1 MIKVSDLLDLNKLGK
16 MELVEV
22 RPTYAYVD
30 EKRTDT
36 ISGYSYCVVL
46 TDHNYEKIYVRI
58 LGAQQVENPSK
69 AVRVHFEGLQARVY
83 VHGNWP
89 RLAFKAL
96 KAIKD

>member
-1 MIKVSDLLDLNKLGK
+1 MDKSDFIWDIFQN
-16 MELVEV
+16 
-22 RPTYAYVD
+22 
-30 EKRTDT
+30 
-36 ISGYSYCVVL
+36 
-46 TDHNYEKIYVRI
+46 YVRI

-69 AVRVHFEGLQARVY
+69 AVRVHFEGLQASVY

>member
-58 LGAQQVENPSK
+58 LGAQQVEI
-69 AVRVHFEGLQARVY
+69 RARQSECTLRGCRPVY
-83 VHGNWP
+83 MYM
-89 RLAFKAL
+89 
-96 KAIKD
+96 AIGRDWHLRH